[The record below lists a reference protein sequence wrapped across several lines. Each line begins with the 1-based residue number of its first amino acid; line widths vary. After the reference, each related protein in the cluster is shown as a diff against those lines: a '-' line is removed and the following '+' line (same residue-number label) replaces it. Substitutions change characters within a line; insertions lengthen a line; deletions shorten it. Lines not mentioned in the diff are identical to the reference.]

1 MGHVGA
7 DVTSVCRGRC
17 LFAPSLSFFILLRAH
32 YRMHSIYTRVNSIS
46 AFWSTCVMFLLGA
59 VALSSFLFNADP
71 KGNLDIVS
79 LKVFHSK
86 TRRYPFRNEEVGFVK
101 FNLSADLT
109 PLFNWNTKQLFVYL
123 EAEYTNAQGVN
134 NTVVIWDRIVR
145 RKEDATIDVVQKDKY
160 RLRDLSGSFSDVL
173 AAQYSL
179 KYNVMPY
186 VGVLS
191 YGEAARTVEPIDFP
205 EARDAV
211 S

>member
-1 MGHVGA
+1 
-7 DVTSVCRGRC
+7 
-17 LFAPSLSFFILLRAH
+17 
-32 YRMHSIYTRVNSIS
+32 MHSIYARVNNAS
-46 AFWSTCVMFLLGA
+46 ALWSTCVMVLLGA

-71 KGNLDIVS
+71 KGDLGIVS
-79 LKVFHSK
+79 LKVYHSK
-86 TRRYPFRNEEVGFVK
+86 TRRYPFKNEEIGFVK

-123 EAEYTNAQGVN
+123 EAEYASAQGVN

-145 RKEDATIDVVQKDKY
+145 SKEDAMIDVVQKDKY
-160 RLRDLSGSFSDVL
+160 RLRDLSGSFSNVL
-173 AAQYSL
+173 AGQYSL

-191 YGEAARTVEPIDFP
+191 YGEAARTSEAIEFP
-205 EARDAV
+205 AARDSV

>member
-1 MGHVGA
+1 MV
-7 DVTSVCRGRC
+7 
-17 LFAPSLSFFILLRAH
+17 LLA
-32 YRMHSIYTRVNSIS
+32 
-46 AFWSTCVMFLLGA
+46 A

-86 TRRYPFRNEEVGFVK
+86 TRRYPFKNEEISFVK
-101 FNLSADLT
+101 FNISTDFT

-134 NTVVIWDRIVR
+134 NTVILWDRIVR
-145 RKEDATIDVVQKDKY
+145 RKEQAKINIVQKDKY
-160 RLRDLSGSFSDVL
+160 RLRDLSGSFRDVL
-173 AAQYSL
+173 PAQYSL
-179 KYNVMPY
+179 KYNIMPY

-191 YGEAARTVEPIDFP
+191 YGEAARTLDPIDFP
-205 EARDAV
+205 EAKDSV

>member
-1 MGHVGA
+1 
-7 DVTSVCRGRC
+7 
-17 LFAPSLSFFILLRAH
+17 
-32 YRMHSIYTRVNSIS
+32 MHSIYARVNGVSGL
-46 AFWSTCVMFLLGA
+46 WSTCIMVLLAA

-71 KGNLDIVS
+71 KGDLDIVS

-86 TRRYPFRNEEVGFVK
+86 TRRYPFRNEEISFVK
-101 FNLSADLT
+101 FNISTDFT

-134 NTVVIWDRIVR
+134 NTVILWDRIVR
-145 RKEDATIDVVQKDKY
+145 RKEQAKIDVVQKDKY
-160 RLRDLSGSFSDVL
+160 RLRDLSGSFRDVL
-173 AAQYSL
+173 PAQYSL

-191 YGEAARTVEPIDFP
+191 YGEAARTLEPIDFP
-205 EARDAV
+205 EAKDSV

>member
-1 MGHVGA
+1 
-7 DVTSVCRGRC
+7 
-17 LFAPSLSFFILLRAH
+17 
-32 YRMHSIYTRVNSIS
+32 MHSIYARVNSIS
-46 AFWSTCVMFLLGA
+46 AFWSTCVMCLLGA
-59 VALSSFLFNADP
+59 VALSSLLFNADP

-123 EAEYTNAQGVN
+123 EAEYTNAQGIN
-134 NTVVIWDRIVR
+134 NTVVVWDRIVR

-160 RLRDLSGSFSDVL
+160 RLRDLSGSFSNVL
-173 AAQYSL
+173 SAQYSL

>member
-1 MGHVGA
+1 
-7 DVTSVCRGRC
+7 
-17 LFAPSLSFFILLRAH
+17 
-32 YRMHSIYTRVNSIS
+32 MHSIYARVNGVS
-46 AFWSTCVMFLLGA
+46 ALWSTCVMVLLGA
-59 VALSSFLFNADP
+59 VALSSFLFNADL

-86 TRRYPFRNEEVGFVK
+86 ARRYPFRNEEISFVK
-101 FNLSADLT
+101 FNLSADFT

-134 NTVVIWDRIVR
+134 NTVVVWDRIVR
-145 RKEDATIDVVQKDKY
+145 RKEGATIDVVQKDKY
-160 RLRDLSGSFSDVL
+160 RLRDLSGSFSNVL
-173 AAQYSL
+173 PAQYSL

-205 EARDAV
+205 DARDSV

>member
-1 MGHVGA
+1 
-7 DVTSVCRGRC
+7 
-17 LFAPSLSFFILLRAH
+17 
-32 YRMHSIYTRVNSIS
+32 MHSIYARVNSVS
-46 AFWSTCVMFLLGA
+46 AFWSTCVMVLLGA

-86 TRRYPFRNEEVGFVK
+86 TRRYPFKNEEIGFVK

-134 NTVVIWDRIVR
+134 NTVVVWDRIVR
-145 RKEDATIDVVQKDKY
+145 RQEDATIDIVQKDKY
-160 RLRDLSGSFSDVL
+160 RLRDLSGSFSNVL
-173 AAQYSL
+173 SAQYSL